1 MKLVPITKLDKRST
15 STSKKLD
22 DGFMSANYVVIIIFS
37 ELLKSPPRQGL
48 ARF

>member
-15 STSKKLD
+15 STSKKLG

-37 ELLKSPPRQGL
+37 EPLKSPPRSGL